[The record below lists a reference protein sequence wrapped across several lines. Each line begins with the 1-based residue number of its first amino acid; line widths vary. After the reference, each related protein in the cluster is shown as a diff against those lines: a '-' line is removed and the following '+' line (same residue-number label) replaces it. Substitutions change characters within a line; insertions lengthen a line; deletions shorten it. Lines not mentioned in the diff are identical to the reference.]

1 MYYPKS
7 QIETNL
13 YTPGSAFTTIADG
26 KEYIGNYWRTSKGL
40 YYTGEN
46 PQDVNI
52 RELAKNYEYNSPS
65 GKVLSDGND
74 DEPVYI
80 DYPMA
85 DTAYVRVSGQKVYS
99 KDNVVDIVPFPT
111 ELNYTNKNFERYFL
125 KRTTNYQYTET
136 DNLNYNLMVNKNPK
150 VQFELYNPIKLS
162 WRICGK
168 LLDVYK
174 QNYNTIQH
182 NGKIYNWIKF
192 DLFFKNRYARY
203 FKPVNDDPNYT
214 KGGELKVERTN
225 EEYIGYYHV
234 HPLKGVL
241 MEGKKHMNSPHDILV
256 LIKDGE
262 VLTKKRISVN
272 EEVGTS
278 RRTNIPSR
286 GSGGY

>member
-13 YTPGSAFTTIADG
+13 YTAGSEFSTVLDG
-26 KEYIGNYWRTSKGL
+26 MPYVGNYWRTSKGL
-40 YYTGEN
+40 YYTGTN

-52 RELAKNYEYNSPS
+52 REIFRDRAYDSPRGLALSDKNDDIPVYTNFDMADNAYIKAS
-65 GKVLSDGND
+65 GKKVLEKNN
-74 DEPVYI
+74 
-80 DYPMA
+80 
-85 DTAYVRVSGQKVYS
+85 RVDK
-99 KDNVVDIVPFPT
+99 IPFPT
-111 ELNYTNKNFERYFL
+111 KLNYTNKNFERYFL
-125 KRTTNYQYTET
+125 KRVTNYQYTET
-136 DNLNYNLMVNKNPK
+136 DNSNYTLMVSKNPK
-150 VQFELYNPIKLS
+150 IQFELYTPIKLS

-203 FKPVNDDPNYT
+203 FKPINDDLNYT